1 MIPQN
6 RERIYISSN
15 RGLDKVERGKG
26 IHGNSID
33 ININKKR
40 LKKFLTERE
49 EREREIIIDVYLN
62 LNPLRNN
69 S

>member
-1 MIPQN
+1 MTPYN
-6 RERIYISSN
+6 GERIYISSN

-26 IHGNSID
+26 IQGNSIG

-49 EREREIIIDVYLN
+49 ERERGERSLLMYIFI
-62 LNPLRNN
+62 
-69 S
+69 

>member
-1 MIPQN
+1 MTPYN
-6 RERIYISSN
+6 GERIYISSN

-49 EREREIIIDVYLN
+49 ERERERERERDHY
-62 LNPLRNN
+62 
-69 S
+69 